1 MIASAVVLGAVPAV
15 PASAFEPPGS
25 QDLTP
30 TEAVSQVAAYNEL
43 LGFDL
48 TEAVSGGMAK
58 GNAKAAPAVVVAEPE
73 PEPEPEPES
82 KAEAIK
88 RAKAEAAAAKA
99 KAKEEA
105 TSKAVSYTHLTLPTK
120 RIV

>member
-1 MIASAVVLGAVPAV
+1 MIASAVVLGAAPAV

-48 TEAVSGGMAK
+48 TDAMSGGMAK
-58 GNAKAAPAVVVAEPE
+58 GNAKGGA
-73 PEPEPEPES
+73 
-82 KAEAIK
+82 
-88 RAKAEAAAAKA
+88 RGGGG
-99 KAKEEA
+99 
-105 TSKAVSYTHLTLPTK
+105 
-120 RIV
+120 

>member
-73 PEPEPEPES
+73 PCLLY
-82 KAEAIK
+82 
-88 RAKAEAAAAKA
+88 
-99 KAKEEA
+99 
-105 TSKAVSYTHLTLPTK
+105 TSPSP
-120 RIV
+120 RDS